1 MYSLAIFLPST
12 AYTFGSLVNMYFN
25 SSCSFYQVNGKLFN
39 EKEKVCTHLTNK
51 SISRLFNGK
60 TNTKKQQRKS
70 LIYECK
76 TFYSVFYFT
85 CLYIMLCYVRFSL
98 FRRHSVFISSSCL
111 SFFSLSNSFKA
122 SFYLWLPVIYIF
134 SSFFRCRHMLVL
146 HIVRHS
152 SAFCYCRIAFLRVV
166 ISNCRFF
173 PFILLLNNF
182 RGKTTKTA
190 TSLKSRMRH
199 VYIYIVS
206 GSVRGRKKS
215 IQKNSR
221 R

>member
-1 MYSLAIFLPST
+1 MYVFHYAIVTVFL
-12 AYTFGSLVNMYFN
+12 FQVLV
-25 SSCSFYQVNGKLFN
+25 C
-39 EKEKVCTHLTNK
+39 
-51 SISRLFNGK
+51 
-60 TNTKKQQRKS
+60 
-70 LIYECK
+70 
-76 TFYSVFYFT
+76 
-85 CLYIMLCYVRFSL
+85 RFFL
-98 FRRHSVFISSSCL
+98 
-111 SFFSLSNSFKA
+111 LSNSFKA

-166 ISNCRFF
+166 ISNCRFV

-199 VYIYIVS
+199 IYCAREYERMEEKVH
-206 GSVRGRKKS
+206 K
-215 IQKNSR
+215 KNSR

>member
-1 MYSLAIFLPST
+1 MPSSQC
-12 AYTFGSLVNMYFN
+12 FYF
-25 SSCSFYQVNGKLFN
+25 
-39 EKEKVCTHLTNK
+39 
-51 SISRLFNGK
+51 
-60 TNTKKQQRKS
+60 KS
-70 LIYECK
+70 L
-76 TFYSVFYFT
+76 SV
-85 CLYIMLCYVRFSL
+85 
-98 FRRHSVFISSSCL
+98 VFFL
-111 SFFSLSNSFKA
+111 LSNSFKA

-166 ISNCRFF
+166 ISNCRFV

-199 VYIYIVS
+199 IYIVR
-206 GSVRGRKKS
+206 GGVRERKKKYTKKTQDDKKR
-215 IQKNSR
+215 QKK
-221 R
+221 

>member
-1 MYSLAIFLPST
+1 MYVFHYAIVTVFL
-12 AYTFGSLVNMYFN
+12 FQVLVCRF
-25 SSCSFYQVNGKLFN
+25 FLF
-39 EKEKVCTHLTNK
+39 
-51 SISRLFNGK
+51 
-60 TNTKKQQRKS
+60 
-70 LIYECK
+70 
-76 TFYSVFYFT
+76 
-85 CLYIMLCYVRFSL
+85 
-98 FRRHSVFISSSCL
+98 
-111 SFFSLSNSFKA
+111 SNSFKA

-166 ISNCRFF
+166 ISNCRFV

-199 VYIYIVS
+199 IYIV
-206 GSVRGRKKS
+206 RGGVRKKKKKTQDDKKR
-215 IQKNSR
+215 QKK
-221 R
+221 